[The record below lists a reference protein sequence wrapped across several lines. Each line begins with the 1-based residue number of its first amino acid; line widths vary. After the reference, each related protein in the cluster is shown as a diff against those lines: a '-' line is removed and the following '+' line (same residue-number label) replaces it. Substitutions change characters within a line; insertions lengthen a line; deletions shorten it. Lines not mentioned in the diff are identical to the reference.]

1 MILTHSIVTDLLIV
15 IEIVIYIVISVLLAG
30 FFCVYMSVCVSCNT
44 SSSTQSCPCSNCVS
58 DILPFNHISDDEEF
72 YLTIHNYFHVSKEID
87 IGKIQSL
94 KINPFTINAINCQT
108 IANDETCQA
117 HAETDCQYMFNED
130 FNKKYSKAHSNF
142 SLLHVNARSLP
153 KNYDHFCTLLDSLEF
168 NFSIIAVSETWFKSN
183 TNVNIYNVKD
193 YSFVH
198 MCRPDRIGGGV
209 GLYVRNGFHYK
220 LRNDLSC
227 ITSNSEMVF
236 IELTQNNKSII
247 VACVYRPPNSD
258 IFHFNSSLREILE
271 KLESEQKELYLMG
284 DFNIDLLHSSSHG
297 RTCEFLDMLNSFN
310 IYPIISKPT
319 RISAHRASLIDNIFT
334 NAIEKKTRNGII
346 YDDLSDHFPIFSI
359 HNNDV
364 IPIHRTQ
371 REKVQKRVIN
381 ETNIL
386 LFKKK
391 LKDID
396 WSCLQENDDINTSY
410 DTFFDKFNC
419 VYNQCFPLK
428 TVDKKAIRCRRP
440 WITKGILK
448 SINRKN
454 RLYKASLRNPD
465 VKHKTAYKSYK
476 NKLTNTIR
484 FSKYKY
490 YSDMFISLQGDMK
503 KTWSNINEILGRKKY
518 NAMPNNMFFE
528 NRKFTSKQDIVN
540 QFNSYFINVGSNL
553 AKSISSSS
561 FSFKQFMSCQETE
574 SFFIKPTSVYEIL
587 KLSSSIK
594 ISKADGPD
602 GISPRVIKECIHYI
616 VNPLC
621 DIFNM
626 SLCTGIVPDK
636 LKIAKIVP
644 LFKKD
649 NPAHFENY
657 RPVALLSIFAK
668 LLERLMYNRLYDFLT
683 KQNILI
689 HEQFGFRK
697 NYSTSLSVICFTDY
711 ILQEIDKGNFCCGVF
726 MDLSKAFD
734 TIDHHILLEKLYLY
748 GIRGVSLQWFNSY
761 LSDRKQYV
769 VVDGVESSHLDV
781 NLGVPQGSV
790 LGPLLFLIYVNDIIN
805 CSSIMKF
812 SLFADDTVVLQSH
825 KNIIDLMSI
834 VNNELKML
842 NDWFKCNKLF
852 LNFKKTKYVM
862 FHSKRKKLPLNIN
875 PIKIEDTVIDRTES
889 INFLGV
895 LIHESL
901 DWKYH
906 ISNISS
912 KISRSVGVLSKIK
925 SYLPRNVLRTIYNAI
940 VLPHLN
946 YCNEIWGKTYKVHI
960 DKLYILQKRAMRH
973 ITKSDSR
980 SSSLP
985 LFIKLKCLPIF
996 HLVRLNILVF
1006 MFKYQKGILPALF
1019 QNMFN
1024 TNSSFHD
1031 YQTRLRDNLR
1041 TPIIHSTIRTH
1052 SIRFTGVH
1060 EWNSVSND
1068 IKSSSTLTRFRT
1080 LFKRLTFE
1088 NLSSMIE

>member
-1 MILTHSIVTDLLIV
+1 
-15 IEIVIYIVISVLLAG
+15 
-30 FFCVYMSVCVSCNT
+30 MSVCVVCNT
-44 SSSTQSCPCSNCVS
+44 SSSTQSWPCSNCVS
-58 DILPFNHISDDEEF
+58 NFLPFNHISDDEEF
-72 YLTIHNYFHVSKEID
+72 YLTLHNYFHVSREID

-94 KINPFTINAINCQT
+94 KINPFTINSINCQAIVT
-108 IANDETCQA
+108 DENGQD
-117 HAETDCQYMFNED
+117 HAEIDCQYMFNED
-130 FNKKYSKAHSNF
+130 FDKKFSKVNNDF
-142 SLLHVNARSLP
+142 SLFHVNARSLP
-153 KNYDHFCTLLDSLEF
+153 RNYDHFCTLLDSLDF
-168 NFSIIAVSETWFKSN
+168 NFSIMAVSETWFNAN
-183 TNVNIYNVKD
+183 TNVNMYNVKD

-209 GLYVRNGFHYK
+209 GLYVRNGFQYI

-227 ITSNSEMVF
+227 VTSDYEMIF
-236 IELTQNNKSII
+236 IELTQNNKSVIA
-247 VACVYRPPNSD
+247 ACIYRPPNSD
-258 IFHFNSSLREILE
+258 ICNFTSSLRDILEILE
-271 KLESEQKELYLMG
+271 SEKKELYLMG
-284 DFNIDLLHSSSHG
+284 DFNVDLLHSSLHG
-297 RTCEFLDMLNSFN
+297 RTSEFLDMLYSFN
-310 IYPIISKPT
+310 IYPMITKPT
-319 RISAHRASLIDNIFT
+319 RISPHRASLIDNIFS
-334 NAIEKKTRNGII
+334 NAIDKTTHNGII

-359 HNNDV
+359 HKNYV
-364 IPIHRTQ
+364 VPIHRTQ
-371 REKVQKRVIN
+371 TKKVQKRIIN
-381 ETNIL
+381 EANL
-386 LFKKK
+386 SSFKKK
-391 LKDID
+391 LNSID
-396 WSCLQENDDINTSY
+396 WSCLKENNDVNESY
-410 DTFFDKFNC
+410 DSFMDKFSN
-419 VYNQCFPLK
+419 VYEECFPLK
-428 TVDKKAIRCRRP
+428 TTDKKSNRCRRP

-454 RLYKASLRNPD
+454 RLYKVSLRNPD
-465 VKHKTAYKSYK
+465 VKHKTAYKNYK

-484 FSKYKY
+484 FSKHRY
-490 YSDMFISLQGDMK
+490 YSDMFLSLQGDMK
-503 KTWSNINEILGRKKY
+503 KMWMNINNLLGRKKS
-518 NAMPNNMFFE
+518 NSMPNNMYFE
-528 NRKFTSKQDIVN
+528 NKKFTSKQDIAN

-553 AKSISSSS
+553 AKSISKSS
-561 FSFKQFMSCQETE
+561 FSFKQFMSCQDTE
-574 SFFIKPTSVYEIL
+574 SFFIKPTSVHEIL
-587 KLSSSIK
+587 TLSSNIK

-602 GISPRVIKECIHYI
+602 GISPRVIKECIHSI

-636 LKIAKIVP
+636 LKTAKIIP

-649 NPAHFENY
+649 NPEYFENY

-668 LLERLMYNRLYDFLT
+668 LLERLMYNRLYDFLI

-748 GIRGVSLQWFNSY
+748 GIRGIPLQWFNSY
-761 LSDRKQYV
+761 LYNRTQYV
-769 VVDGVESSHLDV
+769 VVDGVESTHLDV

-790 LGPLLFLIYVNDIIN
+790 LGPLLFLIYINDIVN
-805 CSSIMKF
+805 CSSILNF
-812 SLFADDTVVLQSH
+812 FLFADDTVVLHSH
-825 KNIIDLMSI
+825 KNVNDLMSI
-834 VNNELKML
+834 VNTELQML

-875 PIKIEDTVIDRTES
+875 PIKIEDMVIERTES
-889 INFLGV
+889 INFLGI

-906 ISNISS
+906 IANVSS
-912 KISRSVGVLSKIK
+912 KISRSIGVLSKTK
-925 SYLPRNVLRTIYNAI
+925 SFLPRNVLLSIYNAI
-940 VLPHLN
+940 ILPHLN

-960 DKLYILQKRAMRH
+960 NKLYILQKRAMRH
-973 ITKSDSR
+973 ITKSDFR

-996 HLVRLNILVF
+996 DLVRLNILVF
-1006 MFKYQKGILPALF
+1006 MFKYQKGLLPTLF
-1019 QNMFN
+1019 HNMFK
-1024 TNSSFHD
+1024 TNSSFHS

-1041 TPIIHSTIRTH
+1041 TPTIHSTIRSH

-1060 EWNSVSND
+1060 EWNSINND
-1068 IKSSSTLTRFRT
+1068 LKSSTTLTRFRT
-1080 LFKRLTFE
+1080 LFKRLTFV